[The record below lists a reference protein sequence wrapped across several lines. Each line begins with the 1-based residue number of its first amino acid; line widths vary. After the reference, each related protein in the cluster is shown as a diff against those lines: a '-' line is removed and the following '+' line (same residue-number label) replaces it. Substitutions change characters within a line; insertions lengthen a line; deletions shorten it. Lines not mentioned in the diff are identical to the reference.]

1 MKLEIPMAFSKT
13 TKRKIVFATDD
24 ALAPTSNIYLLTE
37 YLESQGIKTKWI
49 VVTITDTPFSDDEI
63 AKMLAMIPMRTS
75 RETKYKTVFASVDA
89 DAPVDSLYMISEW
102 LRSHDFG
109 DLLYLGITDAGTGDQ
124 PAGDQDGADDAAE
137 SESLSPDAAFDAF
150 LEEAIVKRK
159 GNQLTTAQI
168 RTPWAALHDAH
179 PEDDVI
185 GGIHKNSVARRFRA
199 HYSAPPGKRGRV
211 NGKIEYYWEGY
222 AVIEED

>member
-1 MKLEIPMAFSKT
+1 M
-13 TKRKIVFATDD
+13 
-24 ALAPTSNIYLLTE
+24 
-37 YLESQGIKTKWI
+37 
-49 VVTITDTPFSDDEI
+49 TIADTPFSDDEI

-109 DLLYLGITDAGTGDQ
+109 DLLYFGITNAGSGDQ
-124 PAGDQDGADDAAE
+124 PEGDQDDVDVADE
-137 SESLSPDAAFDAF
+137 LENLSPDAAFDAF
-150 LEEAIVKRK
+150 LEEAIVKQK
-159 GNQLTTAQI
+159 GSQLTTAQI
-168 RTPWAALHDAH
+168 RTHWAAIHGSD

-211 NGKIEYYWEGY
+211 NGKIEYYWRATRLSRG
-222 AVIEED
+222 V